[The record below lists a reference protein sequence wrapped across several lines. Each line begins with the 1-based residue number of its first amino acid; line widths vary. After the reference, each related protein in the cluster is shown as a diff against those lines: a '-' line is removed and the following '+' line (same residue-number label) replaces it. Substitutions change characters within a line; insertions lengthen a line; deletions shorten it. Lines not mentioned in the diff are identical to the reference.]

1 MMIFVKKYDKMFY
14 IVGGMQM
21 GKGLYVGTIIVVL
34 LIIVTVSF
42 ILLKSKK
49 KKKMLKE
56 INGLEKEKNM
66 LINVP
71 VLNEL
76 SKVEA
81 LVKNNNNLEQK
92 YNTWKLKFEI
102 IEKETIPY
110 INDMLIELDFLVDKS
125 RPKEVYE
132 KMSEVEIK
140 LYEIKTKVKSIL
152 SEIKEITL
160 SEERNRASVIKLKSK
175 YRKLKKKF
183 SETKTDYEE
192 TAKTIEL
199 QFETIEKRFEEF
211 EMVMEKKDYEEVIYV
226 VKGLTEML
234 DHMNIIIDEIPEIM
248 LMGKNLIPKRT
259 EDVSSEYIKLTREGY
274 QLDYLNV
281 EYNIVETEKKVNS
294 IFDRVRVLNL
304 EDVTFELKTILE
316 YFDSL
321 FNDFETEK
329 LTRKY
334 YEEGLANFDRKRKHV
349 EKILGAVENKLPDM
363 KKHYNLTDDTIESVK
378 LLKSEFQGIIKDY
391 EKLENLD
398 RNHSFPFSKLNAELE
413 IIMLKLTK
421 LNDKLNSLL
430 QKVGTLKDDEERA
443 KGQLE
448 DIKLLLKQSKYQIR
462 KNRLPII
469 PDNYYVEL
477 REASDAI
484 KEIQR
489 ELSKKPIDVDT
500 LNVRVDTA
508 RDLVFKLHNTTAE
521 MVKTALLSEYAI
533 VYGNRYRSSKTQI
546 NEGLVKAENLF
557 FRGEYKKSLELSI
570 STLDMVEPGIHK
582 KILDYKK

>member
-1 MMIFVKKYDKMFY
+1 
-14 IVGGMQM
+14 M
-21 GKGLYVGTIIVVL
+21 GKGLYIGTIVVVLLMIIVVL
-34 LIIVTVSF
+34 VIT
-42 ILLKSKK
+42 LKTKK
-49 KKKMLKE
+49 KKKILKE
-56 INGLEKEKNM
+56 IDNLEKEKNL

-81 LVKNNNNLEQK
+81 LVKSNKKLEDR
-92 YNTWKLKFEI
+92 YNGWKLKFEV
-102 IEKETIPY
+102 IENETIPY
-110 INDMLIELDFLVDKS
+110 INDMLIELDFAVDKS
-125 RPKEVYE
+125 KAKEIYE
-132 KMSEVEIK
+132 KISEIEIK
-140 LYEIKTKVKSIL
+140 LYEIKVKIKNIM
-152 SEIKEITL
+152 SEIKEITS
-160 SEERNRASVIKLKSK
+160 SEERNRASVIKLKAR

-183 SETKTDYEE
+183 AETKTDYEE

-211 EMVMEKKDYEEVIYV
+211 EYVMEKKDYEEVIYV
-226 VKGLTEML
+226 VKGLTEMI
-234 DHMNIIIDEIPEIM
+234 DHMTIVIDEIPEIM
-248 LMGKNLIPKRT
+248 LMGKSLIPKRT

-281 EYNIVETEKKVNS
+281 EYNIVETEKKVSS

-334 YEEGLANFDRKRKHV
+334 YTEGLANFNKKRKHV
-349 EKILGAVENKLPDM
+349 DKLLNAVQSGLPEM
-363 KKHYNLTDDTIESVK
+363 RKHYNLTDDTLDSVK
-378 LLKSEFQGIIKDY
+378 LLNTEFDGIVKDY
-391 EKLENLD
+391 EKLETLD
-398 RNHSFPFSKLNAELE
+398 RNHTFPFSKLNAELE

-421 LNDKLNSLL
+421 LSEKLNAIL
-430 QKVGTLKDDEERA
+430 QKVGNLKDDEERA
-443 KGQLE
+443 RGQLE

-484 KEIQR
+484 KEIQA
-489 ELSKKPIDVDT
+489 ELSKKPLDVDT

-533 VYGNRYRSSKTQI
+533 VYGNRYRSSKPVI
-546 NEGLVKAENLF
+546 NEGLIKAENLF
-557 FRGEYKKSLELSI
+557 FKGEYKKSLELSI
-570 STLDMVEPGIHK
+570 STLDVVEPGIHK

>member
-1 MMIFVKKYDKMFY
+1 
-14 IVGGMQM
+14 M
-21 GKGLYVGTIIVVL
+21 GKGLYIGTIIICI
-34 LIIVTVSF
+34 LIIFVIF
-42 ILLKSKK
+42 LIILKTKK
-49 KKKMLKE
+49 KKKI
-56 INGLEKEKNM
+56 INQISMLEKEKNL

-81 LVKNNNNLEQK
+81 LVKSNKKLQER
-92 YNTWKLKFEI
+92 YDGWKLKFEI
-102 IEKETIPY
+102 IENETIPF

-125 RPKEVYE
+125 KPKDIYIKITET
-132 KMSEVEIK
+132 EIK
-140 LYEIKTKVKSIL
+140 LYEIKTKIKRIL

-160 SEERNRASVIKLKSK
+160 SEEKNRATVIKLKSL
-175 YRKLKKKF
+175 YRRLKKKF
-183 SETKTDYEE
+183 NETKTDYEE

-199 QFETIEKRFEEF
+199 QFENIERRFEEF
-211 EMVMEKKDYEEVIYV
+211 EMVMDKKDYEEVIYV

-234 DHMNIIIDEIPEIM
+234 DHMSIIIDEMPEIM

-281 EYNIVETEKKVNS
+281 EYNIVETEKKVSS

-329 LTRKY
+329 ISRKY
-334 YEEGLANFDRKRKHV
+334 YEDGIVEFEKKQKHV
-349 EKILGAVENKLPDM
+349 DKILLTVTNRLPEM
-363 KKHYNLTDDTIESVK
+363 KKHYNITEDTLDTAN
-378 LLKSEFQGIIKDY
+378 LLKNEFEEILKDY
-391 EKLENLD
+391 DKLRNLE
-398 RNHSFPFSKLNAELE
+398 RNHSFPFSKLNQELE
-413 IIMLKLTK
+413 IIMLKLSK
-421 LNDKLNSLL
+421 LHEKINRLL
-430 QKVGTLKDDEERA
+430 LKVGNLKDDEERA
-443 KGQLE
+443 KSQLE

-469 PDNYYVEL
+469 PDNYYIEL
-477 REASDAI
+477 KEASDAI
-484 KEIQR
+484 KEIQK
-489 ELSKKPIDVDT
+489 ELTKTPLDVDT

-533 VYGNRYRSSKTQI
+533 VYGNRYRSSKVQI
-546 NEGLVKAENLF
+546 NEGLIKAEDLF
-557 FRGEYKKSLELSI
+557 FKGEYKKSLEVSI
-570 STLDMVEPGIHK
+570 STLDTVEPGIHK

>member
-1 MMIFVKKYDKMFY
+1 
-14 IVGGMQM
+14 M
-21 GKGLYVGTIIVVL
+21 GKGLYVGTIIFVL
-34 LIIVTVSF
+34 LVIVIAFVL
-42 ILLKSKK
+42 IYKSRK
-49 KKKMLKE
+49 KKKMV
-56 INGLEKEKNM
+56 NAVSALEKEKNL

-81 LVKNNNNLEQK
+81 LVKNNAKLEEK
-92 YNTWKLKFEI
+92 YNAWKLKFEI
-102 IEKETIPY
+102 IENETIPF
-110 INDMLIELDFLVDKS
+110 INDLLIELDFLIDKAKP
-125 RPKEVYE
+125 REVYE
-132 KMSEVEIK
+132 KITEIEIR
-140 LYEIKTKVKSIL
+140 LYEIKTKIKVIL
-152 SEIKEITL
+152 SEIKEITS
-160 SEERNRASVIKLKSK
+160 SEERNRASVIKLKAL
-175 YRKLKKKF
+175 YRRLKKKF
-183 SETKTDYEE
+183 VETKADYEE

-211 EMVMEKKDYEEVIYV
+211 EMVMDKKDYEEVIYV

-234 DHMNIIIDEIPEIM
+234 EHMTIVIDEIPEIM

-259 EDVSSEYIKLTREGY
+259 EDVSTEYIKLTREGY

-281 EYNIVETEKKVNS
+281 EYNIVETEKKVS
-294 IFDRVRVLNL
+294 AIFDRVRVLNL

-334 YEEGLANFDRKRKHV
+334 YEEGLKTFNKNRTHV
-349 EKILGAVENKLPDM
+349 EKILLAVETKLPEM
-363 KKHYNLTDDTIESVK
+363 KKNYNLTDETLESVK
-378 LLKSEFQGIIKDY
+378 LLKNEFGDIIRDY
-391 EKLENLD
+391 EKLETLD
-398 RNHSFPFSKLNAELE
+398 RNHTFPFSKLNQELE
-413 IIMLKLTK
+413 IIMLKLNKLHEK
-421 LNDKLNSLL
+421 LNNLL
-430 QKVGTLKDDEERA
+430 QRVGNLKDDEERA

-484 KEIQR
+484 KEIQK
-489 ELSKKPIDVDT
+489 ELSKKPLDVDT

-521 MVKTALLSEYAI
+521 MVKMALLSEYAI
-533 VYGNRYRSSKTQI
+533 VYGNRYRSSKNQI
-546 NEGLVKAENLF
+546 NEGLIKAENLF
-557 FRGEYKKSLELSI
+557 FKGEYKKSLELSI
-570 STLDMVEPGIHK
+570 TTLDMVEPGIHK

>member
-1 MMIFVKKYDKMFY
+1 
-14 IVGGMQM
+14 M
-21 GKGLYVGTIIVVL
+21 GKGLYIGTIVVVL
-34 LIIVTVSF
+34 LIIIIVLVIT
-42 ILLKSKK
+42 LKTKK
-49 KKKMLKE
+49 KKRILKE
-56 INGLEKEKNM
+56 IDNLEKEKNL

-81 LVKNNNNLEQK
+81 LVKSNKKLEDR
-92 YNTWKLKFEI
+92 YNGWKLKFEV
-102 IEKETIPY
+102 IENETIPY
-110 INDMLIELDFLVDKS
+110 INDMLIELDFVVDKS
-125 RPKEVYE
+125 KAKEIYE
-132 KMSEVEIK
+132 KIAEIEIK
-140 LYEIKTKVKSIL
+140 LYEIKIKIKNIMT
-152 SEIKEITL
+152 EIKEITS
-160 SEERNRASVIKLKSK
+160 SEERNRASVIKLKAR

-183 SETKTDYEE
+183 TETKADYEE

-211 EMVMEKKDYEEVIYV
+211 EYVMEKKDYEEVIYV
-226 VKGLTEML
+226 VKGLTEMI
-234 DHMNIIIDEIPEIM
+234 DHMTIVIDEIPEIM
-248 LMGKNLIPKRT
+248 LMGKSLIPKRT

-281 EYNIVETEKKVNS
+281 EYNIVETEKKVSS

-334 YEEGLANFDRKRKHV
+334 YEEGLANFNKKRKHV
-349 EKILGAVENKLPDM
+349 DKLLKAVQSGLPEM
-363 KKHYNLTDDTIESVK
+363 KKHYNLTDDTLDAVK
-378 LLKSEFQGIIKDY
+378 LLNTEFDGIVKDY
-391 EKLENLD
+391 EKLETLD

-421 LNDKLNSLL
+421 LSEKLNAIL
-430 QKVGTLKDDEERA
+430 QKVGNLKDDEERA
-443 KGQLE
+443 RGQLE

-484 KEIQR
+484 KEIQV
-489 ELSKKPIDVDT
+489 ELSKKPLDIDT

-533 VYGNRYRSSKTQI
+533 VYGNRYRSSKPVI
-546 NEGLVKAENLF
+546 NEGLIKAENLF
-557 FRGEYKKSLELSI
+557 FKGEYKKSLELSI
-570 STLDMVEPGIHK
+570 STLDVVEPGIHK
-582 KILDYKK
+582 KLLDYKK

>member
-1 MMIFVKKYDKMFY
+1 
-14 IVGGMQM
+14 M
-21 GKGLYVGTIIVVL
+21 GKGLYIGTIVVVL
-34 LIIVTVSF
+34 LIIIVVLVIT
-42 ILLKSKK
+42 LKTKK
-49 KKKMLKE
+49 KKRILKE
-56 INGLEKEKNM
+56 IDNLEKEKNL

-81 LVKNNNNLEQK
+81 LVKSNKKLEDR
-92 YNTWKLKFEI
+92 YNGWKLKFEV
-102 IEKETIPY
+102 IENETIPY
-110 INDMLIELDFLVDKS
+110 INDMLIELDFAVDKS
-125 RPKEVYE
+125 KAKEIYE
-132 KMSEVEIK
+132 KIAEIEIK
-140 LYEIKTKVKSIL
+140 LYEIKVKIKNIM
-152 SEIKEITL
+152 SEIKEITS
-160 SEERNRASVIKLKSK
+160 SEERNRASVIKLKTR

-183 SETKTDYEE
+183 TETKADYEE

-211 EMVMEKKDYEEVIYV
+211 EYVMEKKDYEEVIYV
-226 VKGLTEML
+226 VKGLAEMI
-234 DHMNIIIDEIPEIM
+234 DHMTIVIDEIPEIM
-248 LMGKNLIPKRT
+248 LMGKSLIPKRT

-281 EYNIVETEKKVNS
+281 EYNIVETEKKVSS

-334 YEEGLANFDRKRKHV
+334 YEEGLANFNKKRKHV
-349 EKILGAVENKLPDM
+349 DKLLNAVQSGLPEM
-363 KKHYNLTDDTIESVK
+363 RKHYNLTDDTLDSVK
-378 LLKSEFQGIIKDY
+378 LLNTEFNGIVKDY
-391 EKLENLD
+391 EKLETLD
-398 RNHSFPFSKLNAELE
+398 RNHTFPFSKLNAELE

-421 LNDKLNSLL
+421 LSEKLNAIL
-430 QKVGTLKDDEERA
+430 QKVGNLKDDEERA
-443 KGQLE
+443 RGQLE

-484 KEIQR
+484 KEIQV
-489 ELSKKPIDVDT
+489 ELSKKPLDVDT

-533 VYGNRYRSSKTQI
+533 VYGNRYRSSKPVI
-546 NEGLVKAENLF
+546 NEGLIKAENLF
-557 FRGEYKKSLELSI
+557 FKGEYKKSLELSI
-570 STLDMVEPGIHK
+570 STLDVVEPGIHK

>member
-1 MMIFVKKYDKMFY
+1 
-14 IVGGMQM
+14 M
-21 GKGLYVGTIIVVL
+21 GKGLYVGTII
-34 LIIVTVSF
+34 F
-42 ILLKSKK
+42 ILLVIVIAFVLIYKSRK
-49 KKKMLKE
+49 KKKMV
-56 INGLEKEKNM
+56 NAVSALEKEKNL

-81 LVKNNNNLEQK
+81 LVKNNAKLEEK
-92 YNTWKLKFEI
+92 YNAWKLKFEI
-102 IEKETIPY
+102 IENETIPF
-110 INDMLIELDFLVDKS
+110 INDLLIELDFLIDKS
-125 RPKEVYE
+125 KPREVYE
-132 KMSEVEIK
+132 KITEIEIR
-140 LYEIKTKVKSIL
+140 LYEIKTKIKVIL
-152 SEIKEITL
+152 SEIKEITS
-160 SEERNRASVIKLKSK
+160 SEERNRASVIKLKAL
-175 YRKLKKKF
+175 YRRLKKKF
-183 SETKTDYEE
+183 VETKADYEE

-211 EMVMEKKDYEEVIYV
+211 EMVMDKKDYEEVIYV

-234 DHMNIIIDEIPEIM
+234 EHMTIVIDEIPEIM

-259 EDVSSEYIKLTREGY
+259 EDVSTEYIKLTREGY

-281 EYNIVETEKKVNS
+281 EYNIVETEKKVS
-294 IFDRVRVLNL
+294 AIFDRVRVLNL

-334 YEEGLANFDRKRKHV
+334 YEEGLKTFNKNRTHV
-349 EKILGAVENKLPDM
+349 EKILLAVETKLPEM
-363 KKHYNLTDDTIESVK
+363 KKNYNLTDETLESVK
-378 LLKSEFQGIIKDY
+378 LLKNEFGDIIRDY
-391 EKLENLD
+391 EKLETLD
-398 RNHSFPFSKLNAELE
+398 RNHTFPFSKLNQELE
-413 IIMLKLTK
+413 IIMLKLNKLHEK
-421 LNDKLNSLL
+421 LNNLL
-430 QKVGTLKDDEERA
+430 QRVGNLKDDEERA

-484 KEIQR
+484 KEIQK
-489 ELSKKPIDVDT
+489 ELSKKPLDVDT

-521 MVKTALLSEYAI
+521 MVKMALLSEYAI
-533 VYGNRYRSSKTQI
+533 VYGNRYRSSKNQI
-546 NEGLVKAENLF
+546 NEGLIKAENLF
-557 FRGEYKKSLELSI
+557 FKGEYKKSLELSI
-570 STLDMVEPGIHK
+570 TTLDMVEPGIHK

>member
-1 MMIFVKKYDKMFY
+1 
-14 IVGGMQM
+14 M
-21 GKGLYVGTIIVVL
+21 GKGLYIGTIVVVLLMIIVVL
-34 LIIVTVSF
+34 VIT
-42 ILLKSKK
+42 LKTKK
-49 KKKMLKE
+49 KKKILKE
-56 INGLEKEKNM
+56 IDNLEKEKNL

-81 LVKNNNNLEQK
+81 LVKSNKKLEDR
-92 YNTWKLKFEI
+92 YNGWKLKFEV
-102 IEKETIPY
+102 IENETIPY
-110 INDMLIELDFLVDKS
+110 INDMLIELDFAVDKS
-125 RPKEVYE
+125 KAKEIYE
-132 KMSEVEIK
+132 KISEIEIK
-140 LYEIKTKVKSIL
+140 LYEIKVKIKNIM
-152 SEIKEITL
+152 SEIKEITS
-160 SEERNRASVIKLKSK
+160 SEERNRASVIKLKAR

-183 SETKTDYEE
+183 TETKTDYEE

-211 EMVMEKKDYEEVIYV
+211 EYVMEKKDYEEVIYV
-226 VKGLTEML
+226 VKGLTEMI
-234 DHMNIIIDEIPEIM
+234 DHMTIVIDEIPEIM
-248 LMGKNLIPKRT
+248 LMGKSLIPNRT

-334 YEEGLANFDRKRKHV
+334 YTEGLANFNKKRKHV
-349 EKILGAVENKLPDM
+349 DKLLNAVQSGLPEM
-363 KKHYNLTDDTIESVK
+363 RKHYNLTDDTLDSVK
-378 LLKSEFQGIIKDY
+378 LLNTEFDGIVKDY
-391 EKLENLD
+391 EKLETLD
-398 RNHSFPFSKLNAELE
+398 RNHTFPFSKLNAELE

-421 LNDKLNSLL
+421 LSEKLNAIL
-430 QKVGTLKDDEERA
+430 QKVGNLKDDEERA
-443 KGQLE
+443 RGQLE

-484 KEIQR
+484 KEIQA
-489 ELSKKPIDVDT
+489 ELSKKPLDVDT

-533 VYGNRYRSSKTQI
+533 VYGNRYRSSKPVI
-546 NEGLVKAENLF
+546 NEGLIKAENLF
-557 FRGEYKKSLELSI
+557 FKGEYKKSLELSI
-570 STLDMVEPGIHK
+570 STLDVVEPGIHK

>member
-1 MMIFVKKYDKMFY
+1 
-14 IVGGMQM
+14 M
-21 GKGLYVGTIIVVL
+21 GKGLYIGTIVVVLLMIIVVL
-34 LIIVTVSF
+34 VIT
-42 ILLKSKK
+42 LKTKK
-49 KKKMLKE
+49 KKKILKE
-56 INGLEKEKNM
+56 IDNLEKEKNL

-81 LVKNNNNLEQK
+81 LVKSNKKLEDR
-92 YNTWKLKFEI
+92 YNGWKLKFEV
-102 IEKETIPY
+102 IENETIPY
-110 INDMLIELDFLVDKS
+110 INDMLIELDFAVDKS
-125 RPKEVYE
+125 KAKEIYE
-132 KMSEVEIK
+132 KIAEIEIK
-140 LYEIKTKVKSIL
+140 LYEIKAKIKNIM
-152 SEIKEITL
+152 SEIKEITS
-160 SEERNRASVIKLKSK
+160 SEERNRASVIKLKAR

-183 SETKTDYEE
+183 TETKADYEE

-211 EMVMEKKDYEEVIYV
+211 EYVMEKKDYEEVIYV
-226 VKGLTEML
+226 VKGLTEMI
-234 DHMNIIIDEIPEIM
+234 DHMTIVIDEIPEIM
-248 LMGKNLIPKRT
+248 LMGKSLNPKRT

-334 YEEGLANFDRKRKHV
+334 YTEGLANFNKKRKHV
-349 EKILGAVENKLPDM
+349 DKLLNAVQSGLPEM
-363 KKHYNLTDDTIESVK
+363 RKHYNLTDDTLDSVK
-378 LLKSEFQGIIKDY
+378 LLNTEFDGIVKDY
-391 EKLENLD
+391 EKLETLD
-398 RNHSFPFSKLNAELE
+398 RNHTFPFSKLNAELE

-421 LNDKLNSLL
+421 LSEKLNAIL
-430 QKVGTLKDDEERA
+430 QKVGNLKDDEERA
-443 KGQLE
+443 RGQLE

-484 KEIQR
+484 KEIQV
-489 ELSKKPIDVDT
+489 ELSKKPLDVDT

-533 VYGNRYRSSKTQI
+533 VYGNRYRSSKPVI
-546 NEGLVKAENLF
+546 NEGLIKAENLF
-557 FRGEYKKSLELSI
+557 FKGEYKKSLELSI
-570 STLDMVEPGIHK
+570 STLDVVEPGIHK

>member
-1 MMIFVKKYDKMFY
+1 
-14 IVGGMQM
+14 M
-21 GKGLYVGTIIVVL
+21 GKGLYIGTIVVVL
-34 LIIVTVSF
+34 LIIISVLVIT
-42 ILLKSKK
+42 LKTRKK
-49 KKKMLKE
+49 KKILKE
-56 INGLEKEKNM
+56 IDNLEKEKNL

-81 LVKNNNNLEQK
+81 LVKSNKKLEDR
-92 YNTWKLKFEI
+92 YNGWKLKFEV
-102 IEKETIPY
+102 IENETIPY
-110 INDMLIELDFLVDKS
+110 INDMLIELDFAVDKS
-125 RPKEVYE
+125 KAKEIYE
-132 KMSEVEIK
+132 KIAEIEIK
-140 LYEIKTKVKSIL
+140 LYEIKVKIKNIM
-152 SEIKEITL
+152 SEIKEITS
-160 SEERNRASVIKLKSK
+160 SEERNRASVIKLKAR

-183 SETKTDYEE
+183 TETKADYEE

-211 EMVMEKKDYEEVIYV
+211 EYVMEKKDYEEVIYV
-226 VKGLTEML
+226 VKGLAEMI
-234 DHMNIIIDEIPEIM
+234 DHMTIVIDEIPEIM
-248 LMGKNLIPKRT
+248 LMGKSLIPKRT

-334 YEEGLANFDRKRKHV
+334 YEEGLANFNKKRKHV
-349 EKILGAVENKLPDM
+349 DKLLNAVQSGLPEM
-363 KKHYNLTDDTIESVK
+363 RKHYNLTDDTLDAVK
-378 LLKSEFQGIIKDY
+378 LLNTEFDGIVKDY
-391 EKLENLD
+391 EKLETLD
-398 RNHSFPFSKLNAELE
+398 RNHTFPFSKLNAELE

-421 LNDKLNSLL
+421 LSEKLNAIL
-430 QKVGTLKDDEERA
+430 QKVGNLKDDEERA
-443 KGQLE
+443 RGQLE

-477 REASDAI
+477 RDASDAI
-484 KEIQR
+484 REIQV
-489 ELSKKPIDVDT
+489 ELSKKPLDVDT

-533 VYGNRYRSSKTQI
+533 VYGNRYRSSKPVI
-546 NEGLVKAENLF
+546 NEGLIKAENLF

-570 STLDMVEPGIHK
+570 STLDVVEPGIHK

>member
-1 MMIFVKKYDKMFY
+1 
-14 IVGGMQM
+14 M
-21 GKGLYVGTIIVVL
+21 GKGLYIGTIIVIL
-34 LIIVTVSF
+34 LVIIIVSV
-42 ILLKSKK
+42 IVLKTKK
-49 KKKMLKE
+49 KKKMLNV
-56 INGLEKEKNM
+56 ISTLEKEKNM

-81 LVKNNNNLEQK
+81 LVKSNAKLEQR
-92 YNTWKLKFEI
+92 YNAWKLKFEI
-102 IEKETIPY
+102 IEKETIPF

-125 RPKEVYE
+125 KPKEVYE
-132 KMSEVEIK
+132 RISEVEIK
-140 LYEIKTKVKSIL
+140 LYEIKTKVKGIL
-152 SEIKEITL
+152 SEIKEITS
-160 SEERNRASVIKLKSK
+160 SEERNRASVIKLKST
-175 YRKLKKKF
+175 YRRLKKKF
-183 SETKTDYEE
+183 NETKADYEE

-211 EMVMEKKDYEEVIYV
+211 EIVMEKKDYEEVIYV

-234 DHMNIIIDEIPEIM
+234 DHMTIIIDEIPEIM

-281 EYNIVETEKKVNS
+281 EYNIIETEKKVNS

-334 YEEGLANFDRKRKHV
+334 YEEGLVSFDKKRKHV
-349 EKILGAVENKLPDM
+349 DKILNAVEDKLPDM

-378 LLKSEFQGIIKDY
+378 LLNSEFQSIIRDY

-421 LNDKLNSLL
+421 LHDKLNNLL

-484 KEIQR
+484 KEIQK
-489 ELSKKPIDVDT
+489 ELSKKPLDVDT

-533 VYGNRYRSSKTQI
+533 VYGNRYRSSKIQI
-546 NEGLVKAENLF
+546 NDGLVKAENLF
-557 FRGEYKKSLELSI
+557 FKGEYKKSLELSI
-570 STLDMVEPGIHK
+570 STLDIVEPGIHK

>member
-1 MMIFVKKYDKMFY
+1 MT
-14 IVGGMQM
+14 
-21 GKGLYVGTIIVVL
+21 KGLYIGSVAAAIIIIIIVFV
-34 LIIVTVSF
+34 IV
-42 ILLKSKK
+42 IKKRKKNYLLKIASS
-49 KKKMLKE
+49 
-56 INGLEKEKNM
+56 LEKEKNL

-81 LVKNNNNLEQK
+81 LVKNNNKLEEK
-92 YNTWKLKFEI
+92 YNAWKIKFEI
-102 IEKETIPY
+102 IENETIPF
-110 INDMLIELDFLVDKS
+110 INDMLIELDFLIDKS
-125 RPKEVYE
+125 KPSEVYKKIAE
-132 KMSEVEIK
+132 IEIK
-140 LYEIKTKVKSIL
+140 LAEIKTKVKNIL

-160 SEERNRASVIKLKSK
+160 SEERNRATVIKLKAL
-175 YRKLKKKF
+175 YRKLKKRF
-183 SETKTDYEE
+183 IETKADYEE

-199 QFETIEKRFEEF
+199 QFETIERRFEEF
-211 EMVMEKKDYEEVIYV
+211 EVVMDKKDYEEVIYV

-234 DHMNIIIDEIPEIM
+234 DHMTIIIDEIPEIM

-259 EDVSSEYIKLTREGY
+259 EDVSTEYIKLTREGY

-281 EYNIVETEKKVNS
+281 EYNIVETEKKVNA

-304 EDVTFELKTILE
+304 EDVTFELKTILD

-334 YEEGLANFDRKRKHV
+334 YEEGLIKFDKIKKHV
-349 EKILGAVENKLPDM
+349 EKVILAIETNLPDM
-363 KKHYNLTDDTIESVK
+363 KKNYNLTDETLDSVK
-378 LLKSEFQGIIKDY
+378 LLKAEFEQIIKDY
-391 EKLENLD
+391 EKLKNLD
-398 RNHSFPFSKLNAELE
+398 KNHTFPYSKLNSELE
-413 IIMLKLTK
+413 IIMLKLSK
-421 LNDKLNSLL
+421 LHERLNSIIL
-430 QKVGTLKDDEERA
+430 KVGNLKDDEERA

-477 REASDAI
+477 SEASDAI
-484 KEIQR
+484 KEIQN
-489 ELSKKPIDVDT
+489 ELSKKPLDVDT

-521 MVKTALLSEYAI
+521 MVKSALLSEYAI
-533 VYGNRYRSSKTQI
+533 VYGNRYRSSKPSI
-546 NEGLVKAENLF
+546 NDGLVKAEQLF
-557 FRGEYKKSLELSI
+557 FNGEYKKSLELSI
-570 STLDMVEPGIHK
+570 TTLDIVEPGIHK

>member
-1 MMIFVKKYDKMFY
+1 
-14 IVGGMQM
+14 M
-21 GKGLYVGTIIVVL
+21 GKGLYIGTIVVVLLMIIVVL
-34 LIIVTVSF
+34 VIT
-42 ILLKSKK
+42 LKTKK
-49 KKKMLKE
+49 KKKILKE
-56 INGLEKEKNM
+56 IDNLEKEKNL

-81 LVKNNNNLEQK
+81 LVKSNKKLEDR
-92 YNTWKLKFEI
+92 YNGWKLKFEV
-102 IEKETIPY
+102 IENETIPY
-110 INDMLIELDFLVDKS
+110 INDMLIELDFAVDKS
-125 RPKEVYE
+125 KAKEIYE
-132 KMSEVEIK
+132 KISEIEIK
-140 LYEIKTKVKSIL
+140 LYEIKVKIKNIM
-152 SEIKEITL
+152 SEIKEITS
-160 SEERNRASVIKLKSK
+160 SEERNRASVIKLKAR

-183 SETKTDYEE
+183 TETKADYEE

-211 EMVMEKKDYEEVIYV
+211 EYVMEKKDYEEVIYV
-226 VKGLTEML
+226 VKGLTEMI
-234 DHMNIIIDEIPEIM
+234 DHMTIVIDEIPEIM
-248 LMGKNLIPKRT
+248 LMGKSLIPKRT

-281 EYNIVETEKKVNS
+281 EYNIVETEKKVSS

-334 YEEGLANFDRKRKHV
+334 YTEGLANFNKKRKHV
-349 EKILGAVENKLPDM
+349 DKLLNAVQSGLPEM
-363 KKHYNLTDDTIESVK
+363 RKHYNLTDDTLDSVK
-378 LLKSEFQGIIKDY
+378 LLNTEFDGIVKDY
-391 EKLENLD
+391 EKLETLD
-398 RNHSFPFSKLNAELE
+398 RNHTFPFSKLNAELE

-421 LNDKLNSLL
+421 LSEKLNAIL
-430 QKVGTLKDDEERA
+430 QKVGNLKDDEERA
-443 KGQLE
+443 RGQLE

-484 KEIQR
+484 KEIQA
-489 ELSKKPIDVDT
+489 ELSKKPLDVDT

-533 VYGNRYRSSKTQI
+533 VYGNRYRSSKPVI
-546 NEGLVKAENLF
+546 NEGLIKAENLF
-557 FRGEYKKSLELSI
+557 FKGEYKKSLELSI
-570 STLDMVEPGIHK
+570 STLDVVEPGIHK

>member
-1 MMIFVKKYDKMFY
+1 
-14 IVGGMQM
+14 M
-21 GKGLYVGTIIVVL
+21 GKGLYIGTIVVVL
-34 LIIVTVSF
+34 LIIIVVLVIT
-42 ILLKSKK
+42 LKTKK
-49 KKKMLKE
+49 KKKILKE
-56 INGLEKEKNM
+56 IDNLEKEKNL

-81 LVKNNNNLEQK
+81 LVKSNKKLEDR
-92 YNTWKLKFEI
+92 YNGWKLKFEV
-102 IEKETIPY
+102 IENETIPY
-110 INDMLIELDFLVDKS
+110 INDMLIELDFAVDKS
-125 RPKEVYE
+125 KAKEIYE
-132 KMSEVEIK
+132 KIAEIEIK
-140 LYEIKTKVKSIL
+140 LYEIKNKIKNIL
-152 SEIKEITL
+152 FEIKEITS
-160 SEERNRASVIKLKSK
+160 SEERNRASVIKLKTI
-175 YRKLKKKF
+175 YRNLKKKF
-183 SETKTDYEE
+183 TETKADYEE

-211 EMVMEKKDYEEVIYV
+211 EYVMDKKDYEEVIYV
-226 VKGLTEML
+226 VKGLTEMI
-234 DHMNIIIDEIPEIM
+234 DHMTIIIDEIPEIM
-248 LMGKNLIPKRT
+248 LMGKSLIPKRT

-281 EYNIVETEKKVNS
+281 EYNIVETEKKVSS

-334 YEEGLANFDRKRKHV
+334 YEEGLINFNKKKKHV
-349 EKILGAVENKLPDM
+349 DKLLKAVESGLPEM
-363 KKHYNLTDDTIESVK
+363 RKHYNLTDDTLDSVK
-378 LLKSEFQGIIKDY
+378 LLNTEFNGIVRDY
-391 EKLENLD
+391 EKLETLD
-398 RNHSFPFSKLNAELE
+398 RNHSFPFSKLNSELE

-421 LNDKLNSLL
+421 LNEKLNAIL

-448 DIKLLLKQSKYQIR
+448 DIKLLLKKSKYQIR

-477 REASDAI
+477 REASEAI
-484 KEIQR
+484 KEIQT
-489 ELSKKPIDVDT
+489 ELSKKPLDVDT

-508 RDLVFKLHNTTAE
+508 RDLVFKLHNTTSE

-533 VYGNRYRSSKTQI
+533 VYGNRYRSSKTVI
-546 NEGLVKAENLF
+546 NEGLIKAENLF
-557 FRGEYKKSLELSI
+557 FKGEYKKSLELSI
-570 STLDMVEPGIHK
+570 STLDVVEPGIHK

>member
-1 MMIFVKKYDKMFY
+1 
-14 IVGGMQM
+14 M
-21 GKGLYVGTIIVVL
+21 GKGLYIGTIVVVL
-34 LIIVTVSF
+34 LIIIVVLVIT
-42 ILLKSKK
+42 LKTKK
-49 KKKMLKE
+49 KKKILKE
-56 INGLEKEKNM
+56 IDNLEKEKNL

-81 LVKNNNNLEQK
+81 LVKSNKKLEDR
-92 YNTWKLKFEI
+92 YNGWKLKFEV
-102 IEKETIPY
+102 IENETIPY
-110 INDMLIELDFLVDKS
+110 INDMLIELDFAVDKS
-125 RPKEVYE
+125 KAKEIYE
-132 KMSEVEIK
+132 KISEIEIK
-140 LYEIKTKVKSIL
+140 LYEIKVKIKNIM
-152 SEIKEITL
+152 SEIKEITS
-160 SEERNRASVIKLKSK
+160 SEERNRASVIKLKAR

-183 SETKTDYEE
+183 TETKADYEE

-211 EMVMEKKDYEEVIYV
+211 EYVMEKKDYEEVIYV
-226 VKGLTEML
+226 VKGLTEMI
-234 DHMNIIIDEIPEIM
+234 DHMTIVIDEIPEIM
-248 LMGKNLIPKRT
+248 LMGKSLIPKRT

-281 EYNIVETEKKVNS
+281 EYNIVETEKKVSS

-334 YEEGLANFDRKRKHV
+334 YTEGLANFNKKRKHV
-349 EKILGAVENKLPDM
+349 DKLLNAVQSGLPEM
-363 KKHYNLTDDTIESVK
+363 RKHYNLTDDTLDSVK
-378 LLKSEFQGIIKDY
+378 LLNTEFDGIVKDY
-391 EKLENLD
+391 EKLETLD
-398 RNHSFPFSKLNAELE
+398 RNHTFPFSKLNAELE

-421 LNDKLNSLL
+421 LSEKLNAIL
-430 QKVGTLKDDEERA
+430 QKVGNLKDDEERA
-443 KGQLE
+443 RGQLE

-484 KEIQR
+484 KEIQA
-489 ELSKKPIDVDT
+489 ELSKKPLDVDT

-533 VYGNRYRSSKTQI
+533 VYGNRYRSSKPVI
-546 NEGLVKAENLF
+546 NEGLIKAENLF
-557 FRGEYKKSLELSI
+557 FKGEYKKSLELSI
-570 STLDMVEPGIHK
+570 STLDVVEPGIHK

>member
-1 MMIFVKKYDKMFY
+1 MT
-14 IVGGMQM
+14 
-21 GKGLYVGTIIVVL
+21 KGLYIGTVIVILVIIIF
-34 LIIVTVSF
+34 LIIF
-42 ILLKSKK
+42 IIKSKRK
-49 KKKMLKE
+49 KRL
-56 INGLEKEKNM
+56 INELDKLEKEKNL

-81 LVKNNNNLEQK
+81 LVKNNSKLEERYK
-92 YNTWKLKFEI
+92 TWKLKFEI
-102 IEKETIPY
+102 IENETIPY
-110 INDMLIELDFLVDKS
+110 INDMIIEVDFLIDKS
-125 RPKEVYE
+125 KSKEVYS
-132 KMSEVEIK
+132 KISEVEIK
-140 LYEIKTKVKSIL
+140 LYEIRTKIKGII

-160 SEERNRASVIKLKSK
+160 SEERNRSTVIKLKSL

-183 SETKTDYEE
+183 IDTKPDYEE
-192 TAKTIEL
+192 TVKTIEL

-211 EMVMEKKDYEEVIYV
+211 EQVMEKKDYEEVIYV

-234 DHMNIIIDEIPEIM
+234 DHMTIIIDEIPEIM

-281 EYNIVETEKKVNS
+281 EYNIVETEKKVNA

-304 EDVTFELKTILE
+304 EDVSFELKTILE
-316 YFDSL
+316 YYDSL

-334 YEEGLANFDRKRKHV
+334 YEEGLVSFDKKKNHV
-349 EKILGAVENKLPDM
+349 IKVLDAIETKLPEM
-363 KKHYNLTDDTIESVK
+363 KKRYNLTDETLDNIR
-378 LLKSEFQGIIKDY
+378 LLKKEFYEIEKDY
-391 EKLENLD
+391 DKLKNLEK
-398 RNHSFPFSKLNAELE
+398 NHSFPFSKLNAELE

-421 LNDKLNSLL
+421 MHERLNGFL
-430 QKVGTLKDDEERA
+430 QKVSNLKDDEERA

-448 DIKLLLKQSKYQIR
+448 DIKVLLKQSKYQIR

-469 PDNYYVEL
+469 PDIYYTEL
-477 REASDAI
+477 SEASDAI
-484 KEIQR
+484 KEIQK
-489 ELSKKPIDVDT
+489 ELSKKPLDIDT

-521 MVKTALLSEYAI
+521 MVKAALLSEYAI
-533 VYGNRYRSSKTQI
+533 VYGNRYRSSKMVI
-546 NEGLVKAENLF
+546 NDGLVKAEKLF
-557 FRGEYKKSLELSI
+557 FKGEYKKSLELSI

>member
-1 MMIFVKKYDKMFY
+1 
-14 IVGGMQM
+14 M
-21 GKGLYVGTIIVVL
+21 GKGLYIGTIIVVL
-34 LIIVTVSF
+34 LVIVIISF
-42 ILLKSKK
+42 IILKTKK
-49 KKKMLKE
+49 KKRLLNE
-56 INGLEKEKNM
+56 VSNLEKEKNL

-81 LVKNNNNLEQK
+81 LVKNNNKLEER
-92 YNTWKLKFEI
+92 YNAWKLKFEI
-102 IEKETIPY
+102 IETETIPAV
-110 INDMLIELDFLVDKS
+110 NDMLIEADFLIDKS
-125 RPKEVYE
+125 SPKEIYQKITE
-132 KMSEVEIK
+132 IEIK
-140 LYEIKTKVKSIL
+140 LYEIKTKIKSIL
-152 SEIKEITL
+152 SEIKEITS
-160 SEERNRASVIKLKSK
+160 SEERNRATVIKLKTL
-175 YRKLKKKF
+175 YRSLKKRF
-183 SETKTDYEE
+183 EETKTDYEE

-199 QFETIEKRFEEF
+199 QFETIERRFEEF
-211 EMVMEKKDYEEVIYV
+211 EEVMEKKDYEEVIYV

-259 EDVSSEYIKLTREGY
+259 EDVSTEYIKLTREGY

-281 EYNIVETEKKVNS
+281 EYNIIETEKKVS
-294 IFDRVRVLNL
+294 AIFDRVRVLNL

-334 YEEGLANFDRKRKHV
+334 YEEGIVNFIKKRKHV
-349 EKILGAVENKLPDM
+349 DKILTAVENGLPEM
-363 KKHYNLTDDTIESVK
+363 KSRYNLTDDTLDSIK
-378 LLKSEFQGIIKDY
+378 LLKKEFEEVNKDY
-391 EKLENLD
+391 LKLENLSK
-398 RNHSFPFSKLNAELE
+398 NHSFPFSKLNQELE

-421 LNDKLNSLL
+421 LHEKLNGLL
-430 QKVGTLKDDEERA
+430 QKVGNLKDDEERA

-484 KEIQR
+484 KEIQK
-489 ELSKKPIDVDT
+489 ELAKKPLDVDT

-521 MVKTALLSEYAI
+521 MIKTALLSEYAI
-533 VYGNRYRSSKTQI
+533 VYGNRYRSSKPVI
-546 NEGLVKAENLF
+546 NDGLVKAERLYF
-557 FRGEYKKSLELSI
+557 KGDYKKSLELSI
-570 STLDMVEPGIHK
+570 STLDVVEPGIHK

>member
-1 MMIFVKKYDKMFY
+1 
-14 IVGGMQM
+14 M
-21 GKGLYVGTIIVVL
+21 GKGLYIGTIVVVL
-34 LIIVTVSF
+34 LIIIVVLVIT
-42 ILLKSKK
+42 LKTKK
-49 KKKMLKE
+49 KKRILKE
-56 INGLEKEKNM
+56 IDNLEKEKNL

-81 LVKNNNNLEQK
+81 LVKNNKKLEDR
-92 YNTWKLKFEI
+92 YNGWKLKFEV
-102 IEKETIPY
+102 IENETIPY
-110 INDMLIELDFLVDKS
+110 INDMLIELDFAVDKS
-125 RPKEVYE
+125 KAKEIYE
-132 KMSEVEIK
+132 KIAEIEIK
-140 LYEIKTKVKSIL
+140 LYEIKVKIKNIM
-152 SEIKEITL
+152 SEIKEITS
-160 SEERNRASVIKLKSK
+160 SEERNRASVIKLKTR

-183 SETKTDYEE
+183 IETKADYEE

-211 EMVMEKKDYEEVIYV
+211 EYVMEKKDYEEVIYV
-226 VKGLTEML
+226 VKGLAEMI
-234 DHMNIIIDEIPEIM
+234 DHMTIVIDEIPEIM
-248 LMGKNLIPKRT
+248 LMGKSLIPKRT

-281 EYNIVETEKKVNS
+281 EYNIVETEKKVSS

-334 YEEGLANFDRKRKHV
+334 YEEGLANFNKKRKHV
-349 EKILGAVENKLPDM
+349 DKLLNAVQSGLPEM
-363 KKHYNLTDDTIESVK
+363 RKHYNLTDDTLDSVK
-378 LLKSEFQGIIKDY
+378 LLNTEFDGIVKDY
-391 EKLENLD
+391 EKLETLD
-398 RNHSFPFSKLNAELE
+398 RNHTFPFSKLNAELE

-421 LNDKLNSLL
+421 LSEKLNAIL
-430 QKVGTLKDDEERA
+430 QKVGNLKDDEERA
-443 KGQLE
+443 RGQLE

-484 KEIQR
+484 KEIQV
-489 ELSKKPIDVDT
+489 ELSKKPLDVDT

-533 VYGNRYRSSKTQI
+533 VYGNRYRSSKPVI
-546 NEGLVKAENLF
+546 NEGLIKAENLF
-557 FRGEYKKSLELSI
+557 FKGEYKKSLELSI
-570 STLDMVEPGIHK
+570 STLDVVEPGIHK

>member
-1 MMIFVKKYDKMFY
+1 
-14 IVGGMQM
+14 M
-21 GKGLYVGTIIVVL
+21 GKGLYIGTIVVVL
-34 LIIVTVSF
+34 LIIISVLVIT
-42 ILLKSKK
+42 LKTRKK
-49 KKKMLKE
+49 KKILKE
-56 INGLEKEKNM
+56 IDNLEKEKNL

-81 LVKNNNNLEQK
+81 LVKSNKKLEDR
-92 YNTWKLKFEI
+92 YNGWKLKFEV
-102 IEKETIPY
+102 IENETIPY
-110 INDMLIELDFLVDKS
+110 INDMLIELDFAVDKS
-125 RPKEVYE
+125 KAKEIYE
-132 KMSEVEIK
+132 KISEIEIK
-140 LYEIKTKVKSIL
+140 LYEIKVKIKNIM
-152 SEIKEITL
+152 SEIKEITS
-160 SEERNRASVIKLKSK
+160 SEERNRASVIKLKAR

-183 SETKTDYEE
+183 TETKADYEE

-211 EMVMEKKDYEEVIYV
+211 EYVMEKKDYEEVIYV
-226 VKGLTEML
+226 VKGLTEMI
-234 DHMNIIIDEIPEIM
+234 DHMTIVIDEIPEIM
-248 LMGKNLIPKRT
+248 LMGKSLIPKRT

-334 YEEGLANFDRKRKHV
+334 YTEGLANFNKKRKHV
-349 EKILGAVENKLPDM
+349 DKLLNAVQSGLPEM
-363 KKHYNLTDDTIESVK
+363 RKHYNLTDDTLDSVK
-378 LLKSEFQGIIKDY
+378 LLNTEFDGIVKDY
-391 EKLENLD
+391 EKLETLD
-398 RNHSFPFSKLNAELE
+398 RNHTFPFSKLNAELE

-421 LNDKLNSLL
+421 LSEKLNAIL
-430 QKVGTLKDDEERA
+430 QKVGNLKDDEERA
-443 KGQLE
+443 RGQLE

-484 KEIQR
+484 KEIQV
-489 ELSKKPIDVDT
+489 ELSKKPLDVDT

-533 VYGNRYRSSKTQI
+533 VYGNRYRSSKPVI
-546 NEGLVKAENLF
+546 NEGLIKAENLF
-557 FRGEYKKSLELSI
+557 FKGEYKKSLELSI
-570 STLDMVEPGIHK
+570 STLDVVEPGIHK